1 MFDAKNLLDQ
11 FLGAGAGA
19 KAGGIFGEVQRQAA
33 ANPLASSVVGGAL
46 AAILL
51 GSDAR
56 GVTGNAVKYG
66 GLALIGSLA
75 YKAWQDYQAKQPGG
89 SPQPAQ
95 AQPELQPPPAN
106 SPFSPAAHEE
116 QGRAELLL
124 GAMIAAAKSDGH
136 IDATEQ
142 SRISGRLDALG
153 LDPEAKTHVMDQLRA
168 PVDIDAIVSGATQ
181 PEVATAV
188 YAASLLAIDPDQPAE
203 KAYLQMLAAR
213 LGLSDA
219 LVQEIHKTAEA
230 SRAAG

>member
-19 KAGGIFGEVQRQAA
+19 KAGGMFGEVQRQAA

-51 GSDAR
+51 GSNAR

-75 YKAWQDYQAKQPGG
+75 YKAWQDYQAKQAGAA
-89 SPQPAQ
+89 PQAEQTTPTLA
-95 AQPELQPPPAN
+95 PPPSG

-116 QGRAELLL
+116 QDRARLLL
-124 GAMIAAAKSDGH
+124 SAMIAAARADGH

-142 SRISGRLDALG
+142 GRIAGRLDTLG
-153 LDPEAKTHVMDQLRA
+153 LDPEAKAHVIDQLKA
-168 PVDIDAIVSGATQ
+168 PVDLDGIVSEAGQ

-213 LGLSDA
+213 LGLTDA
-219 LVQEIHKTAEA
+219 LVQEIHKAADA
-230 SRAAG
+230 SRTAG